1 MARISKLHTLECN
14 IYSTLELGTNAND
27 KKWEMGN
34 GKLKIETEINVCG
47 VFEHVRQK
55 YELADTRGNVD
66 EIGKRKT

>member
-27 KKWEMGN
+27 KKWERPG
-34 GKLKIETEINVCG
+34 KIETEINVCGHG

-55 YELADTRGNVD
+55 YELANTRGNVD

>member
-1 MARISKLHTLECN
+1 
-14 IYSTLELGTNAND
+14 
-27 KKWEMGN
+27 MGN